1 MPKLVSVELENFQTL
16 KKHVVIPISELT
28 LLFGP
33 NGAGKSALFDALS
46 LIKKISSHEW
56 GEEAVD
62 LLNLLKR
69 WARKTNDE
77 EGINVGIGISVQIPN
92 NWNLDT
98 HPDMFRLNKVH
109 MSSLDTD
116 YEDSL
121 SKRTFRI
128 YLEIKR
134 SIYDWN
140 FKTIEIS
147 SDLEKI
153 LELKN
158 DDENN
163 YLRIYELDWLNLYTL
178 YKNKSFFKSMKYENG
193 YYECP
198 IEWDGGSPR
207 SNQWFRVNYFSKGG
221 NEDRELLEEMGLIG
235 QDVINFIRGIL
246 NSEIFHESW
255 PLVEGSRTVPTPS
268 QAMAITPGKTYRNH
282 EGKIFGGHKIE
293 NSQLLINLKNSLN
306 AKPNWAHL
314 CKEYAHHK
322 SGAIIEQEF
331 DLSDSIQKINEVLR
345 EDLFEGNGYQLT
357 GDVKCLLDI
366 EEVEEA
372 PDYYP
377 SQYPKLVRLYLKDKL
392 QNSVEIE
399 DVGSGIGYV
408 LPVLASLANKG
419 ASLIQ
424 QPELH
429 LHPKLQSA
437 LGSAIVKFIENKT
450 YFSAFTIIETHSE
463 HILLRIMRLVKSARS
478 RENEV
483 ISPLTFD
490 KVSILYF
497 EPVADGSTE
506 IRRLRL
512 NPLGELVDRWPGGFF
527 NERFGDYFD
536 E

>member
-1 MPKLVSVELENFQTL
+1 MPKLVSIELENFQTL
-16 KKHVVIPISELT
+16 RKHVVIPISELT

-33 NGAGKSALFDALS
+33 NGAGKSAVFDALT
-46 LIKKISSHEW
+46 LIKKISSNQWQEDSS
-56 GEEAVD
+56 E
-62 LLNLLKR
+62 LLNLFKR
-69 WARKTNDE
+69 WARKDN
-77 EGINVGIGISVQIPN
+77 NVDDLNFGIGLSFQIPSK
-92 NWNLDT
+92 WGLDN
-98 HPDMFRLNKVH
+98 HPDMFRLNKVW
-109 MSSLDTD
+109 MSSLDND
-116 YEDSL
+116 YSNSL
-121 SKRTFRI
+121 LNRTFRI
-128 YLEIKR
+128 YLKINR
-134 SIYDWN
+134 SIYDWS
-140 FKTIEIS
+140 FRSIEIS
-147 SDLEKI
+147 SDIEKI

-158 DDENN
+158 DDDDN
-163 YLRIYELDWLNLYTL
+163 YLRIYDLDWLDFNNLR
-178 YKNKSFFKSMKYENG
+178 KNKANFKIIKYENG

-198 IEWDGGSPR
+198 IQWDGGTPR
-207 SNQWFRVNYFSKGG
+207 TNQWFRTDSFPKGDFS
-221 NEDRELLEEMGLIG
+221 ERESIEEMELIG
-235 QDVINFIRGIL
+235 QDTIHFIRGIL
-246 NSEIFHESW
+246 NSEIFNETWH
-255 PLVEGSRTVPTPS
+255 LVDGSRTVPTPL
-268 QAMAITPGKTYRNH
+268 QTIAIAPGKIYRNPDG
-282 EGKIFGGHKIE
+282 EIFGGHRIE
-293 NSQLLINLKNSLN
+293 ESTLLINLRQSLN
-306 AKPNWAHL
+306 TQANWNHL

-322 SGAIIEQEF
+322 SSSLSSQEF
-331 DLSDSIQKINEVLR
+331 DLLDPIQKINEILR
-345 EDLFEGNGYQLT
+345 DDLFEGNGYQLT
-357 GDVKCLLDI
+357 GDVKCLLDFD
-366 EEVEEA
+366 EVEGV

-408 LPVLASLANKG
+408 LPVLASLANEG

-463 HILLRIMRLVKSARS
+463 HILLKIMRHVRSAQT
-478 RENEV
+478 REKEV

-512 NPLGELVDRWPGGFF
+512 NPLGELIDRWPGGFF
-527 NERFGDYFD
+527 NERFSDYFD